1 MKSIDMYNEKCHL
14 IGEMILEGEM
24 ANKKHLLEAKL
35 GYCKN
40 KLLNLFNLINISV
53 FSSKLNGI

>member
-1 MKSIDMYNEKCHL
+1 MYNKKGRL

-40 KLLNLFNLINISV
+40 KLLGVQVKNKQSP
-53 FSSKLNGI
+53 SSDSSNTTQSPM

>member
-1 MKSIDMYNEKCHL
+1 
-14 IGEMILEGEM
+14 M

-40 KLLNLFNLINISV
+40 KLLKVKIGSDEEFKKHYEVIL
-53 FSSKLNGI
+53 

>member
-24 ANKKHLLEAKL
+24 ANKKHLIET
-35 GYCKN
+35 
-40 KLLNLFNLINISV
+40 LIL
-53 FSSKLNGI
+53 SSSDSSNTTQSPM

>member
-1 MKSIDMYNEKCHL
+1 MSFGDKEIMKSIDMYNEKCNL

-40 KLLNLFNLINISV
+40 KLLKVKTKLIY
-53 FSSKLNGI
+53 